1 MSVSIYGWIP
11 LKELQDEYEVVF
23 INEGYWI
30 NAEDGGTL
38 ALSTKISDTELYV
51 DEVTAYMQDPN
62 KNKRYE
68 IMDSLYKKY
77 GMMTEDEFYDECMKN
92 CPPEPVNID
101 PTEYF
106 AGDDMND
113 DFLDKD
119 FIL

>member
-11 LKELQDEYEVVF
+11 LKELQNEYEVVLV
-23 INEGYWI
+23 NEGYWI

-38 ALSTKISDTELYV
+38 FLSTKTSDDELYV
-51 DEVTAYMQDPN
+51 SEVTAYMQDPN

-77 GMMTEDEFYDECMKN
+77 NMMTEDEFYAECMKTI
-92 CPPEPVNID
+92 PVEPANID

-106 AGDDMND
+106 QENDDS

-119 FIL
+119 FLF